1 MRTILT
7 GLTLFLCFVV
17 GVHAGYAND
26 ERGKTLATSICG
38 SCHIQPEPNVLD
50 KATWVSKVFPLMRK
64 YMGLSPVKDL
74 GPMEHDLRAFYP
86 LHPSITEEDWFDIA
100 SWYLKNAPSTLEPA
114 SRPPIRPPSKLFAA
128 ETINSPASPPMTVF
142 ADILA
147 NGTRILGSGTNNAV
161 QLMPTSG
168 PELTLQLNGPPSAVH
183 VDGTKAYITD
193 MGILWPHDSAIG
205 KLWMVDLERRPQ
217 KPVVVL
223 KGLRRPT
230 HVNVVDLDS
239 DGTKEFVVCEFGNS
253 LGRMGWYQQRPKG
266 GFTYHELVGSP
277 GAIRTHVRD
286 LNGDGKPDIVV
297 LLAQARERILVFINQ
312 GQGRFEERELLA
324 FHPAF
329 GSSSVVLHDMN
340 NDGMVDIIV
349 TNGDNGD
356 YEQPPLK
363 PYHGVRIFINQ
374 GNWEFKQQTFLAV
387 HGCYGAAPVDFDDDG
402 DIDILTIAYFPD
414 YKSSPAEALLLWEAQ
429 ADGTFLPNAVPGSLD
444 GRWLVLDAA
453 DADGDG
459 DVDVLLGNVSNGP
472 GVVPASLAEQ
482 WQSGTVQ
489 ALLLRNQTK
498 DHTALPRR

>member
-1 MRTILT
+1 
-7 GLTLFLCFVV
+7 
-17 GVHAGYAND
+17 
-26 ERGKTLATSICG
+26 
-38 SCHIQPEPNVLD
+38 
-50 KATWVSKVFPLMRK
+50 
-64 YMGLSPVKDL
+64 
-74 GPMEHDLRAFYP
+74 
-86 LHPSITEEDWFDIA
+86 
-100 SWYLKNAPSTLEPA
+100 
-114 SRPPIRPPSKLFAA
+114 
-128 ETINSPASPPMTVF
+128 
-142 ADILA
+142 
-147 NGTRILGSGTNNAV
+147 
-161 QLMPTSG
+161 
-168 PELTLQLNGPPSAVH
+168 
-183 VDGTKAYITD
+183 
-193 MGILWPHDSAIG
+193 
-205 KLWMVDLERRPQ
+205 
-217 KPVVVL
+217 
-223 KGLRRPT
+223 
-230 HVNVVDLDS
+230 
-239 DGTKEFVVCEFGNS
+239 
-253 LGRMGWYQQRPKG
+253 
-266 GFTYHELVGSP
+266 
-277 GAIRTHVRD
+277 
-286 LNGDGKPDIVV
+286 
-297 LLAQARERILVFINQ
+297 
-312 GQGRFEERELLA
+312 
-324 FHPAF
+324 
-329 GSSSVVLHDMN
+329 MN